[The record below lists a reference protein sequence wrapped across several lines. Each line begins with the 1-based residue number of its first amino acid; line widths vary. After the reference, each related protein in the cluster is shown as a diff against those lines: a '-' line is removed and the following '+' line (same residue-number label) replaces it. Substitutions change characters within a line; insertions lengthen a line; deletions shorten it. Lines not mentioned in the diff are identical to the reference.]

1 MSNCAL
7 YVVFVGRPKRMTAE
21 ALNDIPSIVLAN
33 PLLRI
38 EARISVHP

>member
-7 YVVFVGRPKRMTAE
+7 YVVFVEHPKRMTAE
-21 ALNDIPSIVLAN
+21 ALNDIHSILLAN

-38 EARISVHP
+38 EARVRVHP